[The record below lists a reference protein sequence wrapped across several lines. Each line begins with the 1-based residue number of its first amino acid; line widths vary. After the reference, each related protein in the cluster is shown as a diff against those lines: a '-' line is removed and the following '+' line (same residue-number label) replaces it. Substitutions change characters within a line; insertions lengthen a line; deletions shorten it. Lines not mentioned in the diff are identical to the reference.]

1 VYKEHFNYDILEEI
15 GLDTDLFVS
24 GKLSPKLMHLDQGE
38 IIFLASDA
46 TTPDV
51 SINKHNDIAVGSF
64 LILVS
69 GIIHVDMNSLSGQK
83 ILSYE
88 ITQPLEAC
96 FITASIKIS
105 DNEFYANVS
114 SAAESRVIAF
124 SAADFN
130 LALQLSSVFSNIVLK
145 NYTKKLVRLIKFF
158 DKSKIKS
165 L

>member
-1 VYKEHFNYDILEEI
+1 MYSEDFNYDLLKKI
-15 GLDTDLFVS
+15 GLDKELFIS

-38 IIFLASDA
+38 IIFLATDA
-46 TTPDV
+46 LAPDACN
-51 SINKHNDIAVGSF
+51 NKHNDIAVGSL

-83 ILSYE
+83 VLSYQ

-105 DNEFYANVS
+105 DSEFYANVS

-124 SAADFN
+124 SAAEFD

-145 NYTKKLVRLIKFF
+145 NYTKKLGRLINFF
-158 DKSKIKS
+158 NKSR
-165 L
+165 